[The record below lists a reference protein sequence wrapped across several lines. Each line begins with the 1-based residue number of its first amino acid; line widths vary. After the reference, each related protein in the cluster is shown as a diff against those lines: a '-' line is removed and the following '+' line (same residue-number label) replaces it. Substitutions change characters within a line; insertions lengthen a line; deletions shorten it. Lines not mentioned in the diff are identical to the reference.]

1 MLLTGCCQQGSTISI
16 PDARQRA
23 AQPGRPNH
31 DRRTRLLHPPD
42 VARADRALDAGGG
55 GPALPHRNPGL
66 WHDHEGAGVSG
77 DQSDGQGVALRHGET
92 VVTETAAI
100 CAYLADAFPEAGL
113 APSHGSRLRGS
124 LLQLAVLR
132 CGSGRLRSMTGD
144 ALRPPVSMPVRSVER
159 LRAICLALPAAVEK
173 ETWGDPTFRVEVV
186 RQSRSSAGPASVMIN
201 VAKSS
206 AGSEREQRSPRWR
219 ASSIPVVRP
228 SCACGTQCLR
238 LDEVTTF
245 SSG

>member
-1 MLLTGCCQQGSTISI
+1 MTDELVFYTHPMSRGRIVRWMLEEVG
-16 PDARQRA
+16 
-23 AQPGRPNH
+23 QPY
-31 DRRTRLLHPPD
+31 RTEI
-42 VARADRALDAGGG
+42 LDYGTTMK
-55 GPALPHRNPGL
+55 GPEYLAINPMGK
-66 WHDHEGAGVSG
+66 VP
-77 DQSDGQGVALRHGET
+77 ALRHGET